1 MMTKEEFESVINSI
15 KDGLDETTSALI
27 SEDLLKIV
35 SSYSNALSD
44 IEEKRVKIEELS
56 KTNEEL
62 LKVNGK
68 LFQEIG
74 FDKKE
79 DEIISEEVIP
89 EEEMSVED
97 IIDEKGDLI

>member
-1 MMTKEEFESVINSI
+1 MMTKEEFESVVNSI
-15 KDGLDETTSALI
+15 KDGLDETASALI

-35 SSYSNALSD
+35 ASYSNALAD

-56 KTNEEL
+56 KTNEDL
-62 LKVNGK
+62 LKVNGR

-79 DEIISEEVIP
+79 EEIEEVKQ
-89 EEEMSVED
+89 EEEEVSVED
-97 IIDEKGDLI
+97 IIDEKGELI

>member
-1 MMTKEEFESVINSI
+1 MMTKEEFESVVNSI
-15 KDGLDETTSALI
+15 KDGLDETASALI

-35 SSYSNALSD
+35 ASYSNALAD

-56 KTNEEL
+56 KTNEDL
-62 LKVNGK
+62 LKVNGR

-79 DEIISEEVIP
+79 EEIEEVK
-89 EEEMSVED
+89 EEEEVSVED
-97 IIDEKGDLI
+97 IIDEKGELI

>member
-1 MMTKEEFESVINSI
+1 MMNKEEFEALINSI
-15 KDGLDETTSALI
+15 KDSLDETTSALV
-27 SEDLLKIV
+27 SEDMLKIV
-35 SSYSNALSD
+35 SSYLNALND
-44 IEEKRVKIEELS
+44 IEEKRLKIEELS
-56 KTNEEL
+56 KTNEDL

-79 DEIISEEVIP
+79 
-89 EEEMSVED
+89 EEEKIDEAEAVEEMTVED

>member
-1 MMTKEEFESVINSI
+1 MMNKEEFEALINSI
-15 KDGLDETTSALI
+15 KDSLDETTSALV
-27 SEDLLKIV
+27 SEDMLRIV
-35 SSYSNALSD
+35 SSYLNALNE
-44 IEEKRVKIEELS
+44 IEEKRLKIEELS
-56 KTNEEL
+56 KTNEDL

-79 DEIISEEVIP
+79 
-89 EEEMSVED
+89 EEEKIDEVSEAEEMTVED

>member
-1 MMTKEEFESVINSI
+1 MMNKEEFEALINSI
-15 KDGLDETTSALI
+15 KESLDETTGALI

-35 SSYSNALSD
+35 SSYSNALND

-74 FDKKE
+74 FDNKE
-79 DEIISEEVIP
+79 EEK
-89 EEEMSVED
+89 EEEMVEDVEEISVED

>member
-1 MMTKEEFESVINSI
+1 MMTKEEFESVINAI
-15 KDGLDETTSALI
+15 KDGLDETASALI

-35 SSYSNALSD
+35 ASYSNALND

-56 KTNEEL
+56 KTNEDL
-62 LKVNGK
+62 LKVNGR

-79 DEIISEEVIP
+79 EEIEEVK
-89 EEEMSVED
+89 EEVEDVSVED